1 MRSLK
6 TMFKA
11 NAGGK
16 IPSDKA
22 FINPMGPNTFP
33 RNPTKTTGQW
43 RIARL
48 SAEEK
53 FSSLRRATLDNL

>member
-1 MRSLK
+1 MIKIQAVTDTGLDSLGP
-6 TMFKA
+6 MFFMTTRFL
-11 NAGGK
+11 
-16 IPSDKA
+16 PSSFA
-22 FINPMGPNTFP
+22 
-33 RNPTKTTGQW
+33 W